1 MLAVAVV
8 NLHYVVEGCVEEG
21 KLAKHHC
28 GGDMARKS
36 DKVWLRWGGAELGL
50 CWPQARRRDI
60 RGVAGAGL
68 GGQRLG
74 GLSVA
79 RLVG

>member
-28 GGDMARKS
+28 GGDMAKKS
-36 DKVWLRWGGAELGL
+36 DKVWLRWGGAEE
-50 CWPQARRRDI
+50 QRS
-60 RGVAGAGL
+60 AGL
-68 GGQRLG
+68 GPG
-74 GLSVA
+74 GETLEGL
-79 RLVG
+79 LVQG